1 MRFSE
6 QQFGKDVVFLKTDK
20 SLFLNYS
27 CEIQKGNLRANNSN
41 IKQPKLHISIAFEY
55 ELSTNVSG
63 ALYNKVPNMLLRT
76 FSVVLLLNCLACP
89 KSPITKSEPFKNI
102 LLNIL
107 IIIYNSNK

>member
-1 MRFSE
+1 MFTSNS
-6 QQFGKDVVFLKTDK
+6 GILLVFL
-20 SLFLNYS
+20 N
-27 CEIQKGNLRANNSN
+27 NLSN
-41 IKQPKLHISIAFEY
+41 LIISNTTQPKLHISIAFEY
-55 ELSTNVSG
+55 ELPTNVSG
-63 ALYNKVPNMLLRT
+63 ALYNKVPNIMLRT

>member
-1 MRFSE
+1 MFTSNS
-6 QQFGKDVVFLKTDK
+6 GILLVFL
-20 SLFLNYS
+20 N
-27 CEIQKGNLRANNSN
+27 NLSN
-41 IKQPKLHISIAFEY
+41 LIISNTTQPKLHISIAFEY